1 MPDPRVA
8 VVIPAR
14 YGATRFP
21 GKLLALLGG
30 RSVIAHVIARARA
43 ATLPGSVIVA
53 TDDDRIGTEAAAAG
67 AVVMRTSP
75 AHPSGTDRVAE
86 VARALP
92 ESVEVLV
99 NLQGD
104 EPCIPPA
111 AIDRCAEPV
120 LADKAVDIATL
131 AHIVDEAAAQD
142 PNAVK
147 VVCDLESNALYFSRL
162 PIPFV
167 RDRSADAPR
176 PGAGRAPLFRRH
188 IGIYAFRRAALLRL
202 AALPPTPLEC
212 AERLEQL
219 RALEHGMT
227 MRVELVPE
235 TGPGV
240 DTEADLARAEAHLA
254 RAASGHLLEG

>member
-1 MPDPRVA
+1 MADPRVA

-21 GKLLALLGG
+21 GKLLAPLGG
-30 RSVIAHVIARARA
+30 CSVLAHVIARARA
-43 ATLPGSVIVA
+43 ATLPSTVIVA
-53 TDDDRIGTEAAAAG
+53 TDDDRIAAEAARAG
-67 AVVMRTSP
+67 AAVARTSP

-86 VARALP
+86 VARTLP
-92 ESVEVLV
+92 ETVEVLV

-111 AIDRCAEPV
+111 AIDRCTAP
-120 LADKAVDIATL
+120 LLTDKTVDIATL

-147 VVCDLESNALYFSRL
+147 VVCDLKSNALYFSRH
-162 PIPFV
+162 PIPFM
-167 RDRSADAPR
+167 RDRGADPPVAM
-176 PGAGRAPLFRRH
+176 GGGTLYRRH
-188 IGIYAFRRAALLRL
+188 IGIYAYRRDILLRL

-219 RALEHGMT
+219 RALEQGMT

-254 RAASGHLLEG
+254 RAASSRPLEG